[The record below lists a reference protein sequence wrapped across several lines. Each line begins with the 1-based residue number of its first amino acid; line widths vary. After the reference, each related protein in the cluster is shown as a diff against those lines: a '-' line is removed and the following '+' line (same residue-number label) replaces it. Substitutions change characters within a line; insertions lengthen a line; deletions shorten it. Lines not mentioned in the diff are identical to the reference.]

1 MKHLKLK
8 SRSIIIVLVLTIL
21 NVLNVHAQNKN
32 VSGTV
37 LDNSGQPVIGASI
50 VVVGQSKLG
59 TVTDIDGKF
68 SIAIPATSKKI
79 EVSLNSA
86 TL

>member
-59 TVTDIDGKF
+59 TVRRNRQTLWGGCTDANPKLL
-68 SIAIPATSKKI
+68 
-79 EVSLNSA
+79 LND
-86 TL
+86 T